1 MSDFP
6 SGGDVQAT
14 RAWLDKEGFVDVFKE
29 WKADA
34 ILGKSDE
41 FVRSRFPK
49 ALEGQDQAEML
60 CGLLNTARQSTG
72 NFTMLVSTTLIPHL
86 LGRSINKFCV
96 SVYVCPILYRVL
108 SYIGFIFFL
117 IFHYRDK

>member
-14 RAWLDKEGFVDVFKE
+14 RAWLDKEGFVDVFIG

-72 NFTMLVSTTLIPHL
+72 NFTMLVSTTNSFHIDN
-86 LGRSINKFCV
+86 SFCKL
-96 SVYVCPILYRVL
+96 PILSGQDVNFYQR
-108 SYIGFIFFL
+108 FFL
-117 IFHYRDK
+117 L